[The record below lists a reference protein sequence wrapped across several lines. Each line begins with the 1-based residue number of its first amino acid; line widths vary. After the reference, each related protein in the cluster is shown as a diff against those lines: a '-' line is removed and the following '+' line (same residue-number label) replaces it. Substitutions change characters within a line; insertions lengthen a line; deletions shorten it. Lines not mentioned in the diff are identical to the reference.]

1 MVSNLTKEHDRRSQ
15 LSSYLYGVSTLLL
28 SGTGIGG
35 LSPLVAGGEIGMF
48 NYCCLV
54 LGTFGTI
61 AFAYAANKVMKYKN

>member
-1 MVSNLTKEHDRRSQ
+1 MVSNLTKEHDRRTQ

-48 NYCCLV
+48 NYCCIV
-54 LGTFGTI
+54 VGALGAF
-61 AFAYAANKVMKYKN
+61 AFAYCANRVMKYKN